1 MASSGKK
8 GKKSKGN
15 TVSLQD
21 FLADSAGAA
30 PVRKYNWSDEVDNE
44 DVDYS
49 RRDKVVLPTA
59 PRANRPDVDD
69 DKIPQN
75 PPYLSYLSNL
85 PYEVNEDE
93 IAEFFKDLDVVN
105 VRLPR
110 DDRQSGKLKG
120 FGYVE
125 FGTRESLIS
134 ALNIPD
140 KNIKQRHIRI
150 EVADNSQDDRRRGGM
165 RGSDRDRDRDGP
177 DRTTTDWRSGP
188 RDELAPDPDR
198 ERDRGGFRDK
208 DSRDRGGP
216 REGLD
221 RDWRSGGREEPPSDR
236 DGDRGGFRDREGR
249 DRGTG
254 REAPDRDWRS
264 GGREEPPS
272 DRVGSTAEVVGAEIL
287 AAVVFVMVTEGGDLG
302 MTVEVSEMEIERASV
317 DLVVTET
324 GMVVLVAA
332 AEVTMEAEAVGD
344 LAHAEETMTEKP
356 EVDSTEEEMMDLH
369 LIKLAN
375 APVVLSQT
383 TEVRGDRG
391 SNLGEVKSRPRLNLH
406 PRTKP
411 VEKVDK
417 IEPAQTKASIFGGAK
432 PVDTAAKQ
440 REIEERL
447 AAKEKEID
455 VSWPSTRE
463 SGRTDDSRREDRSI
477 RPLIIQSRSSAL
489 PGQAH
494 ERSKSGSDYGDRD
507 EDASEPKKLEPA
519 PLPKGN
525 AWNKPQG
532 PRKELADGN
541 GQVSPAGSDPEHGR
555 GRHESPPPT
564 NRYQASR
571 DESPKRHQPS
581 RGESPRKYQ
590 APRGESP
597 KRYARDQGDARGA
610 PPPRRNQYERDDRG
624 GGQSRERGG
633 HPSRGGDRPRG
644 RGEGRPLSER
654 DSERRR
660 EPPDDIA
667 RMPKVQEQET
677 TNFVGSNK
685 FDYLPA
691 DEDEQ

>member
-8 GKKSKGN
+8 GKKVKGK
-15 TVSLQD
+15 TIPLTE
-21 FLADSAGAA
+21 FIGDS
-30 PVRKYNWSDEVDNE
+30 PVRKFNWSDEVDNE
-44 DVDYS
+44 DAIAAEGSTVEYS

-59 PRANRPDVDD
+59 PRANRPDVDDD

-165 RGSDRDRDRDGP
+165 RGSDRDR
-177 DRTTTDWRSGP
+177 
-188 RDELAPDPDR
+188 
-198 ERDRGGFRDK
+198 
-208 DSRDRGGP
+208 
-216 REGLD
+216 
-221 RDWRSGGREEPPSDR
+221 
-236 DGDRGGFRDREGR
+236 
-249 DRGTG
+249 
-254 REAPDRDWRS
+254 
-264 GGREEPPS
+264 
-272 DRVGSTAEVVGAEIL
+272 
-287 AAVVFVMVTEGGDLG
+287 
-302 MTVEVSEMEIERASV
+302 
-317 DLVVTET
+317 
-324 GMVVLVAA
+324 
-332 AEVTMEAEAVGD
+332 
-344 LAHAEETMTEKP
+344 
-356 EVDSTEEEMMDLH
+356 
-369 LIKLAN
+369 
-375 APVVLSQT
+375 
-383 TEVRGDRG
+383 
-391 SNLGEVKSRPRLNLH
+391 EVKSRPRLNLQ

-411 VEKVDK
+411 VEKVAK
-417 IEPAQTKASIFGGAK
+417 IEPAQTRASIFGGAK

-463 SGRTDDSRREDRSI
+463 SGRTEDSRREDRSI

-494 ERSKSGSDYGDRD
+494 ERSKSGSEYGDRD

-532 PRKELADGN
+532 PRKELALARTPSMAEVATSPLLLPIATRHLEMSPQKGTSPLEARALESTRLLEEKVQRDMPEIKEMREGVLPHVEIN
-541 GQVSPAGSDPEHGR
+541 MSEMIEEEVVSPEKGEDIPAEVEIDREGGEKEGHFQKGIV
-555 GRHESPPPT
+555 
-564 NRYQASR
+564 NA
-571 DESPKRHQPS
+571 
-581 RGESPRKYQ
+581 GES
-590 APRGESP
+590 
-597 KRYARDQGDARGA
+597 
-610 PPPRRNQYERDDRG
+610 
-624 GGQSRERGG
+624 
-633 HPSRGGDRPRG
+633 HP
-644 RGEGRPLSER
+644 
-654 DSERRR
+654 
-660 EPPDDIA
+660 
-667 RMPKVQEQET
+667 MT
-677 TNFVGSNK
+677 
-685 FDYLPA
+685 
-691 DEDEQ
+691 